1 MGDRL
6 TYFGVDDAKR
16 ESIKLQ
22 GRRPII
28 KTGGGRWRNNN

>member
-16 ESIKLQ
+16 EKKITHRTADNYE
-22 GRRPII
+22 RRRRRE
-28 KTGGGRWRNNN
+28 K